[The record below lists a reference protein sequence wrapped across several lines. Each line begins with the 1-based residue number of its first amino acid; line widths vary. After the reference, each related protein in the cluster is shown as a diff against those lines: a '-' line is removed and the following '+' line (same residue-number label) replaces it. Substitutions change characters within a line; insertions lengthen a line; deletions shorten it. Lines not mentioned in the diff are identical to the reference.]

1 MEQCPECGAVWSEG
15 KSCEELFHI
24 CLGLEFSDPAYGAV
38 HNLTVPAY
46 YLQHPSLLARRGWEE
61 MCRTLSAFVLEGVSV
76 GQMRQRAKATL
87 DSGQRNFSFRKGELV
102 DLTGIVWSATI
113 VDIRLDEPEIYRADI
128 RRWAQAVLADLH
140 QAEGKAL

>member
-1 MEQCPECGAVWSEG
+1 MEQCPECGAVGSEG

-46 YLQHPSLLARRGWEE
+46 YLQHPSLLSRKGWQE
-61 MCRTLSAFVLEGVSV
+61 MQATLAGFLVAGVSV
-76 GQMRQRAKATL
+76 GEMRRRATVRL
-87 DSGQRNFSFRKGELV
+87 DSGRRDFSFRQGESMALSE
-102 DLTGIVWSATI
+102 IVWSATI
-113 VDIRLDEPEIYRADI
+113 VDVCLDDPEIYRADI

-140 QAEGKAL
+140 QAEGKEL